1 MKKRISVYI
10 GLTFN
15 KLSETFPLLTPNQ
28 NLLYLYRLD
37 EKLEWGGVLKIHIS
51 SRILILIF
59 AFIISLFRSLCLL
72 QMSLVFS
79 ILRYIFFISL
89 SRQFALIFVNT
100 FLLCCLSVSSTES
113 KSTTFTVWGRDWTCN
128 YPITRWS

>member
-1 MKKRISVYI
+1 MGPDMKKRISVYI

-113 KSTTFTVWGRDWTCN
+113 KSTTFTV
-128 YPITRWS
+128 